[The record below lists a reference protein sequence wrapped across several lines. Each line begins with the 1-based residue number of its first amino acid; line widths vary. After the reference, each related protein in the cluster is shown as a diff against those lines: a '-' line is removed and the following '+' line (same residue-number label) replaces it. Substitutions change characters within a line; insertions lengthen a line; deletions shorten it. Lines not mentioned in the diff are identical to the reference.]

1 MLPIHIIS
9 TVSSHVFKSYK
20 SMKRI
25 YRRQWTYINP
35 LTIRGI
41 SLPRAMH
48 NLHLDEPSHILI
60 KLAHQKVHI
69 KEVIELP
76 AFADQW
82 IAENVA
88 QSDSVGVVA

>member
-1 MLPIHIIS
+1 MERKEWRKGS
-9 TVSSHVFKSYK
+9 
-20 SMKRI
+20 
-25 YRRQWTYINP
+25 YINP
-35 LTIRGI
+35 LPIRRI

-48 NLHLDEPSHILI
+48 NLHLDQPSHILI

-82 IAENVA
+82 IPENVA
-88 QSDSVGVVA
+88 QSDSVGVVT